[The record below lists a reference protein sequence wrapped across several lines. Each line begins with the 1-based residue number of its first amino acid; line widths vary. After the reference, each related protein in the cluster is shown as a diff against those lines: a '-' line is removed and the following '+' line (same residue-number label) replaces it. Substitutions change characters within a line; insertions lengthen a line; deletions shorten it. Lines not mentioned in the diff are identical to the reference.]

1 MTEPIATAGVRWV
14 TLKDAQKILE
24 TNDEQMDRAMNET
37 AFPQVAEIVDEF
49 VIQLN
54 ALEQFI
60 IEKENHDDTPPQ
72 PSRSGQSY

>member
-1 MTEPIATAGVRWV
+1 M
-14 TLKDAQKILE
+14 
-24 TNDEQMDRAMNET
+24 NDEQMERAMNDT

-49 VIQLN
+49 LIQLD

-72 PSRSGQSY
+72 PRRSSQSY

>member
-1 MTEPIATAGVRWV
+1 MTEPTATAGVRWV

-24 TNDEQMDRAMNET
+24 MNDEQMERAMNDT

-49 VIQLN
+49 LIQLD

-72 PSRSGQSY
+72 PKRSSQSY